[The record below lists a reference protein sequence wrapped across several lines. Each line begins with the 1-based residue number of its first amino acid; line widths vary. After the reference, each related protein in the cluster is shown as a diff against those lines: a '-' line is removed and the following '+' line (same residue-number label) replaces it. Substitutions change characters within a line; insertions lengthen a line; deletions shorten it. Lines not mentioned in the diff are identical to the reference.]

1 MHPKIPDF
9 PEPILPVIPM
19 KDPDL
24 IFKLILWSVGVVS

>member
-24 IFKLILWSVGVVS
+24 IIKWIL